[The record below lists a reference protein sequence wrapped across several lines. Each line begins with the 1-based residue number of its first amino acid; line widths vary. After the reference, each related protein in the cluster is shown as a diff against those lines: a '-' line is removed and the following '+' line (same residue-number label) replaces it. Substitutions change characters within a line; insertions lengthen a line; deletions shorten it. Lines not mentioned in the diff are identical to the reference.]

1 MTKTESEK
9 AILGI
14 QSDIKKIYEEKEKQI
29 THLMH
34 EALERESYIIDL
46 EDQVSDLQADIQII
60 LQASQETGL
69 GFTFVKRV
77 KQLLEEKEQE
87 EEE

>member
-1 MTKTESEK
+1 MTKTESDK

-34 EALERESYIIDL
+34 
-46 EDQVSDLQADIQII
+46 
-60 LQASQETGL
+60 
-69 GFTFVKRV
+69 
-77 KQLLEEKEQE
+77 
-87 EEE
+87 